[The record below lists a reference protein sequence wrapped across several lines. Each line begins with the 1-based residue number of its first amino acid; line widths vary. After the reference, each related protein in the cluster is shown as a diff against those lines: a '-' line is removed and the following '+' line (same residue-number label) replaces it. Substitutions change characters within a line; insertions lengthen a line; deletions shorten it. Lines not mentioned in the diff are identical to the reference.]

1 MQLQKQIDGN
11 LPKHHIYQLGYPCD
25 TLLACGF
32 PNFPIELS
40 ARNLLEHSKKERHQ
54 FKLKDM
60 KGLVKALQKPIAVFT
75 YGKKDRAQN
84 VIIEKQQGNKKY
96 LVGVHFNTKIGIEIL
111 SVRGIFPKDVEAWL
125 NWIHQG
131 KLLYINIIFEFSA
144 RLE

>member
-25 TLLACGF
+25 TLLACRF

-60 KGLVKALQKPIAVFT
+60 KGTIKFIGGDAGGFVSDLQDYLGTKVKFV
-75 YGKKDRAQN
+75 
-84 VIIEKQQGNKKY
+84 NKK
-96 LVGVHFNTKIGIEIL
+96 G
-111 SVRGIFPKDVEAWL
+111 
-125 NWIHQG
+125 
-131 KLLYINIIFEFSA
+131 
-144 RLE
+144 